1 MLTII
6 LNGPPRS
13 GKDTVANFIS
23 EKYEAVGHR
32 FAGPLK
38 RMCHDAYGLHDLAE
52 EWFDKC
58 KDEPSEHFLGKTPRE
73 VYIAFSELYMKPMY
87 GKAIWGELVAKEIA
101 TCPSDGLH
109 VVPDGGFDYE
119 IEPVRQVSKVKI
131 IQIRRPG
138 FDFSN
143 DSRDYLSNPDLVVS
157 NSLDVANLLKAV
169 DYHVAKWVVD

>member
-6 LNGPPRS
+6 INGPPRS
-13 GKDTVANFIS
+13 GKDTIS
-23 EKYEAVGHR
+23 SHICEKYDAIGHR

-38 RMCHDAYGLHDLAE
+38 RMVHDAYHLYNLTE
-52 EWFDKC
+52 EHFDRC

-87 GKAIWGELVAKEIA
+87 GMAIWGEMVAKKIA
-101 TCPSDGLH
+101 TFGEGLH

-119 IEPVRQVSKVKI
+119 IEPIREVSPVKI
-131 IQIRRPG
+131 IQLRRPG

-143 DSRDYLSNPDLVVS
+143 DSRGYLSNPDLVVS
-157 NSLDVANLLKAV
+157 NSLDIPNLLRSV
-169 DYHVAKWVVD
+169 DYHIDRWLLR